1 MDNFA
6 ILIQSYAQ
14 PSKHGSHQIHTT
26 GYLKS
31 GLKINGIVL
40 KIELEMFENAK
51 CLKCLKCKIF
61 ILCPNVAPLI
71 CMHTNKR
78 QTYSSCAVNQTWLF
92 SHYSTD
98 SASILMEFRY
108 YWIN

>member
-6 ILIQSYAQ
+6 ILIQNYAQ

-51 CLKCLKCKIF
+51 FLFYAPMLLLLFVC
-61 ILCPNVAPLI
+61 ILITGRLTPHVL
-71 CMHTNKR
+71 
-78 QTYSSCAVNQTWLF
+78 
-92 SHYSTD
+92 
-98 SASILMEFRY
+98 
-108 YWIN
+108 